1 MNMADTIVAKSD
13 QLNADDLLAGPMTV
27 VITKVA
33 LAAGDQPVTIS
44 FDGDGGK
51 PYRPCLSMRRAIMHV
66 WGADAS
72 TYVGRAMTLYR
83 DAEVVFGAL
92 KVSGIRISHMS
103 HLDQR
108 VRFALTA
115 KKGQK
120 KAYSVE
126 PMPAAAPE
134 PQPHTP
140 DALDKQAEATERLIA
155 RINAC
160 ATVDALSEVARDS
173 KISDWRLKLKAKRPD
188 LDARIADA
196 FAARYQTAAWPG
208 RDAEDA
214 AQPAPADPDDT
225 FPLDRPMPE
234 GGV

>member
-83 DAEVVFGAL
+83 DAEVVFGPL
-92 KVSGIRISHMS
+92 KVGGIRISHMS

-108 VRFALTA
+108 ARFALTA

-126 PMPAAAPE
+126 PMPDAVPEMESPAPE
-134 PQPHTP
+134 
-140 DALDKQAEATERLIA
+140 ALDKQAEATDRLIA
-155 RINAC
+155 RIEAC
-160 ATVDALSEVARDS
+160 ATVDALSEIAGDT
-173 KISDWRLKLKAKRPD
+173 KISDWRLRLHAKRPE
-188 LDARIADA
+188 LDTRIADA
-196 FAARYQTAAWPG
+196 FAARFRTV
-208 RDAEDA
+208 RDEEDVA
-214 AQPAPADPDDT
+214 KPMLADPDDT